1 MEGIKLKEFQKK
13 AILDLL
19 KATSEGK
26 KEILL
31 KSPTGS
37 GKTIIMVNFI
47 DQYIENIDKD
57 VAFIWFTPGTGDL
70 EEQSKEKMD
79 LYLPRRN
86 TKLIKDVLQQGFE
99 KEDTCFINWEVVS
112 KKDNTAIREAEKTN
126 LYKRINEAKNNG
138 IKFIVIVDE
147 QHYNKTIKTEEL
159 KNKFDPE
166 FLIGVSATIKKNDN
180 STVVEIKEEDVIS
193 EKLITKMV
201 NINENVDGEET
212 IDTPTNYLI
221 DMALKKQIEIY
232 NEIEKIDMKIMPL
245 ILIQI
250 PNKQE
255 ELYKDILKYL
265 YTKLKRE
272 EVAIW
277 LDKVNE
283 NTENIEDDDN
293 KVRVLI
299 MKQAVATG
307 WDCPRAKILVKLR
320 ENMSEIFTIQTI
332 GRIRRSIK
340 ATHYKNDLLNTSFLY
355 TYDSDFVNN
364 VTDIFA
370 DSTSGKELLYLKN
383 KYESFSLVKESKKDI
398 YFTRM
403 NKDDLKVFYN
413 YFNEKYSLSS
423 DPEKNKIKFSANGY
437 DFSKD
442 VLFKTKKGIAVST
455 DDVTSKLSD
464 VSVRIDV
471 KEKSLERELNLI
483 VFEIGAKAGI
493 LDRNRL
499 KIVLKSIFSKKL
511 FNKYSILK
519 LNRMEFI
526 AFIINNKQKLKE
538 DVYEAIKSKSR
549 QIEISDKFIN
559 KDVFKLPLQK
569 VIKIIP
575 KKEYEKKYK
584 KEVYIMN
591 KNVYELYPSNE
602 KLSLPERMLLEYAES
617 TDNIEWIYKN
627 GESSNEYF
635 SILYLD
641 NSKKFNT
648 FYPDF
653 ILKTKNGDIWII
665 ETKGGEN
672 EDGTSRN
679 IDEIVTP
686 TKYEYLKSFCKK
698 NNYKYGFV
706 REQHI
711 EGEKPVL
718 KILYSEDYIDDMDNE
733 NWVKLDTVI

>member
-1 MEGIKLKEFQKK
+1 
-13 AILDLL
+13 
-19 KATSEGK
+19 
-26 KEILL
+26 
-31 KSPTGS
+31 
-37 GKTIIMVNFI
+37 
-47 DQYIENIDKD
+47 
-57 VAFIWFTPGTGDL
+57 
-70 EEQSKEKMD
+70 
-79 LYLPRRN
+79 
-86 TKLIKDVLQQGFE
+86 
-99 KEDTCFINWEVVS
+99 
-112 KKDNTAIREAEKTN
+112 
-126 LYKRINEAKNNG
+126 
-138 IKFIVIVDE
+138 
-147 QHYNKTIKTEEL
+147 
-159 KNKFDPE
+159 
-166 FLIGVSATIKKNDN
+166 
-180 STVVEIKEEDVIS
+180 
-193 EKLITKMV
+193 MV
-201 NINENVDGEET
+201 NINENVSGEET

-221 DMALKKQIEIY
+221 DKALDKQLEIY
-232 NEIEKIDMKIMPL
+232 DEFKKINIDIMPL
-245 ILIQI
+245 VLIQI

-255 ELYKDILKYL
+255 ELYKEILKYL
-265 YTKLKRE
+265 NTKLKKE
-272 EVAIW
+272 EIAIW

-340 ATHYKNDLLNTSFLY
+340 ATHYTNDLLNTSFLY

-370 DSTSGKELLYLKN
+370 DSTNGKVLLYLKN
-383 KYESFSLVKESKKDI
+383 QYESFSLAKESKKEL

-403 NKDDLKVFYN
+403 NKDDLKVFYT
-413 YFNEKYSLSS
+413 YFTEKYSLSS
-423 DPEKNKIKFSANGY
+423 DAEKNKIKFSANGY

-442 VLFKTKKGIAVST
+442 VLFKTKKGIAVSSE
-455 DDVTSKLSD
+455 DVGSQLSD
-464 VSVRIDV
+464 VSVKIDV

-549 QIEISDKFIN
+549 QIEINDKYIN
-559 KDVFKLPLQK
+559 KEIFRLPLQK
-569 VIKIIP
+569 VIKVIP
-575 KKEYEKKYK
+575 EREYEKKYK
-584 KEVYIMN
+584 KNISMMK

-602 KLSLPERMLLEYAES
+602 KLSLPERMLLEYAENS
-617 TDNIEWIYKN
+617 EKIEWIYKN
-627 GESSNEYF
+627 GESSSEYF

-653 ILKTKNGDIWII
+653 IIKAKNGDIWII
-665 ETKGGEN
+665 ETKGGVN
-672 EDGTSRN
+672 EDGSSRN

-686 TKYEYLKSFCKK
+686 TKYEYLKRFSQK
-698 NNYKYGFV
+698 NNYKFGFV

-711 EGEKPVL
+711 EGEKPIL
-718 KILYSEDYIDDMDNE
+718 KILYAEDYIEDMDND
-733 NWVKLDTVI
+733 NWKILSDIL

>member
-57 VAFIWFTPGTGDL
+57 VVFIWFTPGTGDL
-70 EEQSKEKMD
+70 EEQSKKKMD

-99 KEDTCFINWEVVS
+99 RQDTCFINWEVVS

-126 LYKRINEAKNNG
+126 LYKRINEAKNEG
-138 IKFIVIVDE
+138 IKFIIIVDE

-166 FLIGVSATIKKNDN
+166 FFIGVSATIKKNDK
-180 STVVEIKEEDVIS
+180 STIVEIKEEDVIS

-201 NINENVDGEET
+201 NINENVSGEET

-221 DMALKKQIEIY
+221 DKALDKQLEIY
-232 NEIEKIDMKIMPL
+232 DEFKKINIDIMPL
-245 ILIQI
+245 VLIQI

-255 ELYKDILKYL
+255 ELYKEILKYL
-265 YTKLKRE
+265 NTKLKKE
-272 EVAIW
+272 EIAIW

-340 ATHYKNDLLNTSFLY
+340 ATHYANDLLNTSFLY

-370 DSTSGKELLYLKN
+370 DSTKGKVLLYLKN
-383 KYESFSLVKESKKDI
+383 QYESFSLAKESKKEL

-403 NKDDLKVFYN
+403 NKDDLKVFYT
-413 YFNEKYSLSS
+413 YFTEKYSLSS
-423 DPEKNKIKFSANGY
+423 DAEKNKIKFSANGY

-442 VLFKTKKGIAVST
+442 VLFKTKKGIAVSSE
-455 DDVTSKLSD
+455 DVGSQLSD
-464 VSVRIDV
+464 VSVKIDV

-549 QIEISDKFIN
+549 QIEINDKYIN
-559 KDVFKLPLQK
+559 KEIFRLPLQK
-569 VIKIIP
+569 VIKVIP
-575 KKEYEKKYK
+575 EREYEKKYK
-584 KEVYIMN
+584 KSISIMK

-602 KLSLPERMLLEYAES
+602 KLSLPERMLLEYAENS
-617 TDNIEWIYKN
+617 EKIEWIYKN
-627 GESSNEYF
+627 GESSSEYF

-653 ILKTKNGDIWII
+653 IIKAKNGDIWII

-672 EDGTSRN
+672 EDGSSRN

-686 TKYEYLKSFCKK
+686 TKYEYLKRFSQK
-698 NNYKYGFV
+698 NNYKFGFV

-711 EGEKPVL
+711 EGEKPIL
-718 KILYSEDYIDDMDNE
+718 KILYAEDYIEDMDND
-733 NWVKLDTVI
+733 NWKILSDIL